1 MRNKIIVGLVAIAA
15 IAGISMYALAPKQE
29 SIEYRLGPAQMGDI
43 ESLVVSTGTLEA
55 LNTVIVGSQLSGQID
70 ELRADFNDVVE
81 EGQII
86 ARIDPRTFEARK
98 KQNAAD
104 VEVAGANIVSRRAEL
119 TRATATLRQ
128 AQRELARRHSLKE
141 RGHVSESELDADI
154 TAVETAAALV
164 QVAKASVTN
173 AEAVLA
179 QREAALAQSELDLE
193 RTFIR
198 SPVDGTVINRTIEL
212 GQTVAAS
219 FSAPELFAI
228 GQDLHQMKVEASIDE
243 ADIGRVSEGMQCRF
257 TVDAYP
263 ERRFTGR
270 IRQIRKA
277 PNVLQNVVTYK
288 VIITA
293 NNADLALLPGMTAN
307 VEIVLGRKDEVLRIP
322 NGALRFAP
330 RNAGDAP
337 CSVRACFRPAGPRR
351 RLRPSSGRFF
361 RARGRS
367 RAAPVPRSLGSGTA
381 RPHRGTGRRPR
392 RHRIRTARANA
403 RRVLRRQRRPR
414 RHAGADA
421 GHARADSG
429 SHRRN
434 PHRRRRTRSSR
445 NCAPAAPANAG
456 PRCMCSARMATRN
469 RAESSRA
476 LPMTNTRKWCRDL
489 KTASKWSCAP
499 SARGH
504 ELQPH
509 PPNPN
514 AQSSPAATSSRPTPW
529 ARKRLKPCAASPW
542 PSPPASSS
550 P

>member
-1 MRNKIIVGLVAIAA
+1 MRNKIIVALVATAA
-15 IAGISMYALAPKQE
+15 VAGISMYALAPKQE
-29 SIEYRLGPAQMGDI
+29 RIEYRLGPVQTGDI

-55 LNTVIVGSQLSGQID
+55 EGTVIVGSQLSGQID
-70 ELRADFNDVVE
+70 ELRADFNDVVA

-98 KQNAAD
+98 AQNSAD
-104 VEVAGANIVSRRAEL
+104 VEVARANIVSRKAEL
-119 TRATATLRQ
+119 TRAAANLRQ
-128 AQRELARRHSLKE
+128 AQRELTRRHSLKE

-164 QVAKASVTN
+164 EVAQASVTN

-243 ADIGRVSEGMQCRF
+243 ADIGRVREGMQCRF
-257 TVDAYP
+257 SVDAYP

-270 IRQIRKA
+270 IQQIRKA

-330 RNAGDAP
+330 RPAANATAAPERPSGPPGLVGGFGPPRGGQPASGAGRGQRQSPVALVREQFDLTEAQETALAAIESEQRERMRAAFQAASGD
-337 CSVRACFRPAGPRR
+337 RAAMQAQMQGMRRQMQEAIAAVLTEEQNAKLAELRTGRSGQRRATVYVQGADGNPEPRR
-351 RLRPSSGRFF
+351 IVVGLADDEHTEVVSGLEDGDQVILR
-361 RARGRS
+361 A
-367 RAAPVPRSLGSGTA
+367 V
-381 RPHRGTGRRPR
+381 
-392 RHRIRTARANA
+392 
-403 RRVLRRQRRPR
+403 
-414 RHAGADA
+414 
-421 GHARADSG
+421 
-429 SHRRN
+429 
-434 PHRRRRTRSSR
+434 RTRS
-445 NCAPAAPANAG
+445 
-456 PRCMCSARMATRN
+456 
-469 RAESSRA
+469 
-476 LPMTNTRKWCRDL
+476 
-489 KTASKWSCAP
+489 
-499 SARGH
+499 
-504 ELQPH
+504 
-509 PPNPN
+509 
-514 AQSSPAATSSRPTPW
+514 
-529 ARKRLKPCAASPW
+529 
-542 PSPPASSS
+542 
-550 P
+550 

>member
-86 ARIDPRTFEARK
+86 ARIDPRTFEARR

-104 VEVAGANIVSRRAEL
+104 VEVAGANIVSRKAEL

-337 CSVRACFRPAGPRR
+337 AASGRASGPPGLVGGFGPPRGGSSTPGAGRGQRQSPVALVREQLDLTEDQDAALATIESEQRERMRAVFSAASGDRAAMRAQMQAMREQIQEAIAEVLTDAQNAKLAELRAGGSGQRRATVYVLGADGNPEPRR
-351 RLRPSSGRFF
+351 IVAGLADDEHTEVVSGLED
-361 RARGRS
+361 GEQ
-367 RAAPVPRSLGSGTA
+367 V
-381 RPHRGTGRRPR
+381 
-392 RHRIRTARANA
+392 
-403 RRVLRRQRRPR
+403 VLR
-414 RHAGADA
+414 AV
-421 GHARADSG
+421 
-429 SHRRN
+429 
-434 PHRRRRTRSSR
+434 RTR
-445 NCAPAAPANAG
+445 P
-456 PRCMCSARMATRN
+456 
-469 RAESSRA
+469 
-476 LPMTNTRKWCRDL
+476 
-489 KTASKWSCAP
+489 
-499 SARGH
+499 
-504 ELQPH
+504 
-509 PPNPN
+509 
-514 AQSSPAATSSRPTPW
+514 
-529 ARKRLKPCAASPW
+529 
-542 PSPPASSS
+542 
-550 P
+550 

>member
-1 MRNKIIVGLVAIAA
+1 MRNKIIVALVALAA

-29 SIEYRLGPAQMGDI
+29 SIEYRLGAVETGDI

-98 KQNAAD
+98 AQNSAD
-104 VEVAGANIVSRRAEL
+104 VEVARANIVSRKAEL
-119 TRATATLRQ
+119 TRATANLRQ
-128 AQRELARRHSLKE
+128 ARRELSRRHSLKE
-141 RGHVSESELDADI
+141 RGHVSESQLDADI

-164 QVAKASVTN
+164 EVAEASVTN
-173 AEAVLA
+173 AEAALA

-193 RTFIR
+193 RTLIR

-243 ADIGRVSEGMQCRF
+243 ADIGRVREGMQCRF

-263 ERRFTGR
+263 ERRFRGR
-270 IRQIRKA
+270 IQQIRKA

-330 RNAGDAP
+330 RTAGDTPAAP
-337 CSVRACFRPAGPRR
+337 QRPSGRPGLVGGFGPPRGGQQAGGGRGQRQSPVALVREQFDLTEEQETALAAIESEQRERMRSAFQAASGDRASMQAQMQGMRQQMQEAIAAVLTEEQNAKLAELRTGRSGQRRATVYVLGGDGNPEPRR
-351 RLRPSSGRFF
+351 IVTGLADDEHTEVMSGLEDGDQVILR
-361 RARGRS
+361 A
-367 RAAPVPRSLGSGTA
+367 V
-381 RPHRGTGRRPR
+381 
-392 RHRIRTARANA
+392 
-403 RRVLRRQRRPR
+403 
-414 RHAGADA
+414 
-421 GHARADSG
+421 
-429 SHRRN
+429 
-434 PHRRRRTRSSR
+434 RTRS
-445 NCAPAAPANAG
+445 
-456 PRCMCSARMATRN
+456 
-469 RAESSRA
+469 
-476 LPMTNTRKWCRDL
+476 
-489 KTASKWSCAP
+489 
-499 SARGH
+499 
-504 ELQPH
+504 
-509 PPNPN
+509 
-514 AQSSPAATSSRPTPW
+514 
-529 ARKRLKPCAASPW
+529 
-542 PSPPASSS
+542 
-550 P
+550 